1 MEGATGLATE
11 NGLELLLAALKEAFK
26 ETESSEM
33 AENFENFFFRTR
45 RESGEDMISY
55 QQKFMAAYRKKY
67 SVRFGRA
74 SLAIAKRL
82 RKLPP
87 KLLGPNGERFLTTSL
102 QRTALIYASI
112 LIMGPGACVDPE
124 LFDGGAS

>member
-1 MEGATGLATE
+1 MLGSLKGRAWTATEHLPLEGASGLATE

-55 QQKFMAAYRKKY
+55 QQKFMAAYRKIEGMTIPGSAGAAGTAITIPDTVLAY
-67 SVRFGRA
+67 SYCAGRA
-74 SLAIAKRL
+74 
-82 RKLPP
+82 
-87 KLLGPNGERFLTTSL
+87 
-102 QRTALIYASI
+102 
-112 LIMGPGACVDPE
+112 
-124 LFDGGAS
+124 